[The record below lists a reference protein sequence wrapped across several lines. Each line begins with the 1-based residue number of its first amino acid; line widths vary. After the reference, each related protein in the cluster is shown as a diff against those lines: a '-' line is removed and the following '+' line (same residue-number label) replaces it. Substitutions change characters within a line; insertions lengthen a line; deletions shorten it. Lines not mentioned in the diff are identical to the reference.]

1 MKNDPARTVDRVE
14 QLGDAD
20 LSFEKLSDRFR
31 TFAECM
37 IGKDIFGRKIRK
49 SRTGVQTDLG
59 DIELSLWCRLVHRL
73 IDEHNE
79 QELFRHLEMWVSQ
92 KCLWIH
98 DRQGIEAY
106 ALELHA
112 SRIFDDPLWADYVD
126 FNECYRPEILEH
138 AEVVWVTSETKPEP
152 QKMTRQRMERE
163 NTVLFS
169 ENTCLKWREYP
180 KAECDE
186 L

>member
-14 QLGDAD
+14 QLGDAE
-20 LSFEKLSDRFR
+20 LSFEKLRDQFR

-59 DIELSLWCRLVHRL
+59 DIEISLWCRLVHSL

-79 QELFRHLEMWVSQ
+79 HELFRHLEMWASQ
-92 KCLWIH
+92 KCLWLH
-98 DRQGIEAY
+98 DRQVIEAY

-169 ENTCLKWREYP
+169 ENACLKWREYP
-180 KAECDE
+180 KAERDE